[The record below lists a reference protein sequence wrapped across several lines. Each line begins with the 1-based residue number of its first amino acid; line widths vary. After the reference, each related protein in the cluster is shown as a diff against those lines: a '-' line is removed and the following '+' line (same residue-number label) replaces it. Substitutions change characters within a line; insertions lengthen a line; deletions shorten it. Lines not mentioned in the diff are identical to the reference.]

1 MLDRNKRQGSM
12 HYAYCPVSFMSGK
25 RKKEGDNVVEWMKNS
40 NFTME

>member
-25 RKKEGDNVVEWMKNS
+25 GKRKEIILWNG
-40 NFTME
+40 